1 MAESSIEIGQEGR
14 GLLAGIRRAFGGIN
28 IGDLALCG
36 AIIIST
42 GLSLLALLESRQ
54 KQDEMVMVSYEQL
67 ASLFASEIVE
77 LVPSSELEGM
87 TDRYLV
93 TAHMLTQE
101 FSSRTG
107 TVVIAS
113 EAVVGR
119 GDRMTDIT
127 GWVHRETMREIGAA
141 RQRAE

>member
-1 MAESSIEIGQEGR
+1 MAESSIDNRQEGR
-14 GLLAGIRRAFGGIN
+14 GVVAALRGTIAGIN
-28 IGDLALCG
+28 LGDLALCG

-42 GLSLLALLESRQ
+42 GLSLLALYESRQ

-77 LVPSSELEGM
+77 LVPSSELERM

-101 FSSRTG
+101 FSTRTG

-119 GDRMTDIT
+119 GERMTDIT
-127 GWVHRETMREIGAA
+127 GWVHRETMREIGAV
-141 RQRAE
+141 RAGAE